1 MAGRLAE
8 AGCKTRR
15 LTVSHAFH
23 SPLMDGMLDEFRSIA
38 GELEFSAPTIP
49 IVSTLT
55 GELATAE
62 ELSSVDYWA
71 AHARNAVLFH
81 QAVRTLEGEGVGTF
95 IELGPDATLAALA
108 QAGVEGEDKVF
119 VPSLRKDGSEAQA
132 VISALG
138 ALHVHTDLAL
148 DWAAVFG
155 PVAARRP
162 VDLPT
167 YAFQRRR
174 YWLDTAH
181 APAPLSVSS
190 AAVATEE
197 AESDTDEQM
206 SSAAL
211 LAQRLAG
218 ESEAEQE
225 RLLLELVRTN
235 VAIVLGHLSN
245 AVDAEQ
251 SFKELGFDSLSAV
264 EFTNRVN
271 AASGLRLSVTLIYD
285 HPSPGALARHIRREL
300 LGSDDPAVRLPAGGM
315 PNTSDDLIAIIG
327 MACRYPGGVASP
339 EGLWRLVA
347 DEQDAISELP
357 GNRGWDIDDLY
368 DPVPGRPGKTYARHG
383 GFLHRADEFDPA
395 FFGISPREAAAMDPQ
410 QRLLLE
416 TSWEALE
423 RSGIDPSA
431 LRGVAAGVFVG
442 AMSQD
447 YGPRLH
453 ETAEGYEGYLLTG
466 STASVASGRISYT
479 LGLEGPAVTVDTACS
494 SSLVA
499 LHLAAQ
505 ALRQGECGIALAG
518 GAAVMATPGMFVEFS
533 RQRGLAADGRA
544 KAFAAGADGTAW
556 AEGVGMLALE
566 RLSDARRNGHRV
578 LAVVRGSA
586 INQDGASNGLT
597 APNGPSQERVIRQAL
612 ASARLSAADV
622 DAVEAHGTG
631 TRLGDPI
638 EAQALLATYGQQ
650 RDGEQPLLLGSL
662 KSNIGHA
669 QAAAGV
675 GGVIKM
681 VMAMRHGVLP
691 RTLHVDEPSPHV
703 DWSAGAVELLTEAV
717 PWPESAPGRPRR
729 AAVSSFGIS
738 GTNAHVILEQAPA
751 DSAGPA
757 LVPVPALA
765 PSPETEQAPAQPPAV
780 DDAPDG
786 SPLPWLLSA
795 KSRTALRAQAQ
806 RLKEHLEN
814 APELRPA
821 DVAHALATTR
831 APFDHRA
838 VVIGGD
844 RAALLDGLGELA
856 AAESAGGIEGQA
868 SAPGRTVF
876 VFPGQGSQWDG
887 MAVELLDTNAVFRQR
902 VEACEQA
909 LSPYVDWSLTE
920 VLRGSSGAP
929 GFDRV
934 DVVQPSLFAVMVS
947 LAAVWQSVG
956 VRPAA
961 VVGHSQGEIAA
972 ACVAG
977 ALSLDD
983 AAKVVALRSR
993 AIGALAGKGGMG
1005 SIPLPPAEVAERL
1018 TRWGDR
1024 LSVAAVNGPTAT
1036 VVSGDPAA
1044 LAELVRDCRDEGVRA
1059 RTIAVDYA
1067 SHSAHVEEIREEL
1080 LETLAGL
1087 APRSSSVAFYSTLE
1101 GEPIDTAVLDADYW
1115 YRNLRN
1121 TVQLEKAVRSL
1132 AADGY
1137 TAFIES
1143 SPHPVLTM
1151 GIQETI
1157 DDVLGSGTVQD
1168 GETDEP
1174 SAAVVVGSL
1183 RRDEGNWRRFLT
1195 SVATAHT
1202 AGVPVDWSRIPGT
1215 AGPADPVDLPTYA
1228 FQRDRYWLRT
1238 PARTGDVSGA
1248 GLGAADHPLLTALV
1262 GLADGADGGGL
1273 LLTGRLSLRSH
1284 PWLAD
1289 HAVFGTVLLPGT
1301 AFVEMALRAADECG
1315 SDRVDDLTLEAPL
1328 VLPEQGDIQLQLVV
1342 DGPDDSGRRGLRV
1355 YARPMAATP
1364 GGEDEHRWTR
1374 HATALLAS
1382 GAATDGT
1389 PSEESAQAHGDLA
1402 TWPPEGAQAVDL
1414 DARYPRL
1421 AAQGYEYGPSFQG
1434 LTALW
1439 RRGDEVFAEV
1449 RLAEEQ
1455 HDTAERFGLHPA
1467 LLDAALHAIVM
1478 REDSARTD
1486 TETPGPL
1493 LPFAWDGVRLLATG
1507 ARSLRVRFS
1516 PAGRDGVRILAA
1528 DAAGA
1533 PVATVESLV
1542 LRPVAAGQL
1551 AAAGRTAVER
1561 DLHRVDWVPLDAP
1574 HTAPETA
1581 AGAQVVALLGS
1592 VGGTLVVP
1600 EAFGASVHPDL
1611 AALLDT
1617 FGSADTGGAPPRT
1630 VLLPCP
1636 RSTPEA
1642 QPRAVLEE
1650 VLATVRTWLA
1660 DERTGATRLAVV
1672 THHAMATRHGED
1684 VPDLA
1689 AAAVWGLLRAA
1700 QSEHPGRFV
1709 LLDVDGSEASAEAIP
1724 SALATDEPQL
1734 SLREGEILV
1743 PRLARTTTSTGT
1755 ESGTPGGEVFG
1766 AGGTVLVTGGT
1777 GSLGALIARHV
1788 VVGHGVRRLLLVS
1801 RRGIEAP
1808 GAVELRDELGSLGA
1822 EVRVEAC
1829 DVADREALA
1838 ALLASVPAEY
1848 PLTGV
1853 VHTAGVLDDGT
1864 LPALTAESLSMVL
1877 RPKADAAWNLHEL
1890 TQDAD
1895 LSAFV
1900 LFSSVVATLGNAGQA
1915 NYAAANAFLDALA
1928 AHRRANGRPALSL
1941 AWGLWA
1947 DASGMTGHLDSADV
1961 ARMARAGV
1969 AQLPS
1974 DQALALFD
1982 SALTRDDALLVPAR
1996 LDLASHRA
2004 QSADNAVPS
2013 LFRGLVRTPV
2023 RRVAQGVG
2031 DGGTAASWGRRMAAL
2046 PASERET
2053 AVLDLVRKQIATVL
2067 GHSDDDGVAVNQA
2080 FKALGFD
2087 SLTAV
2092 ELRNRLIAVTGLR
2105 LPTTLVFDHPS
2116 PAALADHLRGQ
2127 VTGEGAVDESSALLT
2142 SSASV
2147 VSVSDE
2153 PIAIV
2158 SMACRF
2164 PGGVGSPE
2172 DLWRLVESGG

>member
-1 MAGRLAE
+1 
-8 AGCKTRR
+8 
-15 LTVSHAFH
+15 
-23 SPLMDGMLDEFRSIA
+23 
-38 GELEFSAPTIP
+38 
-49 IVSTLT
+49 
-55 GELATAE
+55 
-62 ELSSVDYWA
+62 
-71 AHARNAVLFH
+71 
-81 QAVRTLEGEGVGTF
+81 
-95 IELGPDATLAALA
+95 
-108 QAGVEGEDKVF
+108 
-119 VPSLRKDGSEAQA
+119 
-132 VISALG
+132 ALG
-138 ALHVHTDLAL
+138 GLHVHTGLEP
-148 DWAAVFG
+148 DWDAVFG
-155 PVAARRP
+155 PVADRRT
-162 VDLPT
+162 VDLPN

-181 APAPLSVSS
+181 TPAPLPLPSSS
-190 AAVATEE
+190 APVVA
-197 AESDTDEQM
+197 AEVGDDVDEHTP
-206 SSAAL
+206 SAAEA

-235 VAIVLGHLSN
+235 VAIVLGHVSST
-245 AVDAEQ
+245 VDAEQ

-271 AASGLRLSVTLIYD
+271 ATSGLRLSATLIYD
-285 HPSPGALARHIRREL
+285 HPSPGTLARYMRREL
-300 LGSDDPAVRLPAGGM
+300 LGSGEPAEQQPADRA

-327 MACRYPGGVASP
+327 MACRYPGGVDSP

-347 DEQDAISELP
+347 DGQDAISELP
-357 GNRGWDIDDLY
+357 DNRGWDIDDLY

-556 AEGVGMLALE
+556 AEGVGMVALE

-578 LAVVRGSA
+578 LGVVRGSA

-612 ASARLSAADV
+612 ANARLTSSDV

-650 RDGEQPLLLGSL
+650 RDGEHPLLLGSL

-669 QAAAGV
+669 QAAAGI

-717 PWPESAPGRPRR
+717 AWPEGAPGRPRR

-751 DSAGPA
+751 DPAEQASAPA
-757 LVPVPALA
+757 LP
-765 PSPETEQAPAQPPAV
+765 PETEQALEPASAPDTEEDPAQPPAA
-780 DDAPDG
+780 DAASDG

-795 KSRTALRAQAQ
+795 RSRSALRAQAL
-806 RLKEHLEN
+806 RLKEHLEA

-831 APFDHRA
+831 ASFDHRA
-838 VVIGGD
+838 VVIGSD
-844 RAALLDGLGELA
+844 RAVLLEGLGELA
-856 AAESAGGIEGQA
+856 AAESAAGVQGQA

-887 MAVELLDTNAVFRQR
+887 MAVELLDTNAVFRER
-902 VEACEQA
+902 IEACEQA
-909 LSPYVDWSLTE
+909 LSLYVDWSLTE

-929 GFDRV
+929 GLDRV
-934 DVVQPSLFAVMVS
+934 DVVQPALFAVMVS

-1005 SIPLPPAEVAERL
+1005 SIPLPRADVAERL

-1024 LSVAAVNGPTAT
+1024 LSVAAVNGPMAT

-1044 LAELVRDCRDEGVRA
+1044 LAELVQACRDEGLRA

-1080 LETLAGL
+1080 LETLDGL
-1087 APRSSSVAFYSTLE
+1087 EPRSSSIAFYSTLE

-1121 TVQLEKAVRSL
+1121 TVQLEKAVRAL
-1132 AADGY
+1132 TADGY
-1137 TAFIES
+1137 TTFIES
-1143 SPHPVLTM
+1143 SPHPVLVM
-1151 GIQETI
+1151 GIQETV
-1157 DDVLGSGTVQD
+1157 DDALGSGAAQN
-1168 GETDEP
+1168 GETDGP
-1174 SAAVVVGSL
+1174 PAALVVGSL

-1202 AGVPVDWSRIPGT
+1202 AGVPVDWTRIPGT
-1215 AGPADPVDLPTYA
+1215 AGPAEPVDLPTYA

-1238 PARTGDVSGA
+1238 PAPTGDVSGA
-1248 GLGAADHPLLTALV
+1248 GLGAADHPLLSALV
-1262 GLADGADGGGL
+1262 ALADGADDGGL

-1289 HAVFGTVLLPGT
+1289 HAVLGTVLLPGT

-1342 DGPDDSGRRGLRV
+1342 DGPDENGRRGLRV

-1374 HATALLAS
+1374 HATAALVS

-1389 PSEESAQAHGDLA
+1389 PAAETAQAPGHLA
-1402 TWPPEGAQAVDL
+1402 TWPPEGAQAVAL
-1414 DARYPRL
+1414 DDRYPQL
-1421 AAQGYEYGPSFQG
+1421 AAQGYEYGPAFQG
-1434 LTALW
+1434 LTGMW
-1439 RRGDEVFAEV
+1439 RSGDEVFAEV
-1449 RLAEEQ
+1449 RLADEQ
-1455 HDTAERFGLHPA
+1455 QDSAERFGIHPA
-1467 LLDAALHAIVM
+1467 LLDAALHAIVV
-1478 REDSARTD
+1478 REDGARSD
-1486 TETPGPL
+1486 TEASGPL

-1516 PAGRDGVRILAA
+1516 PVGRDGVRILAA

-1551 AAAGRTAVER
+1551 AEAGRAAVDR
-1561 DLHRVDWVPLDAP
+1561 DLHRVDWTPLDAP
-1574 HTAPETA
+1574 LTEPEA
-1581 AGAQVVALLGS
+1581 AGDSPAVVVLGS
-1592 VGGTLVVP
+1592 LGGTLVVP
-1600 EAFGASVHPDL
+1600 DELGAPVHPDL
-1611 AALLDT
+1611 PALLDT
-1617 FGSADTGGAPPRT
+1617 LGTADTEGASPRT

-1636 RSTPEA
+1636 HTNPEA
-1642 QPRAVLEE
+1642 RPQAVLEE
-1650 VLATVRTWLA
+1650 VLATVQAWLA
-1660 DERTGATRLAVV
+1660 DERTGAARLVVV
-1672 THHAMATRHGED
+1672 TRHAMATRPGED
-1684 VPDLA
+1684 VTDLA
-1689 AAAVWGLLRAA
+1689 AAAVWGLLRAV
-1700 QSEHPGRFV
+1700 QSEYPGRFV
-1709 LLDVDGSEASAEAIP
+1709 LVDVDGSEGSAGAVV
-1724 SALATDEPQL
+1724 SALASGESQL
-1734 SLREGEILV
+1734 ALR
-1743 PRLARTTTSTGT
+1743 
-1755 ESGTPGGEVFG
+1755 GGEVFVPRLVRAVVGSG
-1766 AGGTVLVTGGT
+1766 AGAGAGAGAGSGSGVLGGGVFGGGTVLVTG
-1777 GSLGALIARHV
+1777 
-1788 VVGHGVRRLLLVS
+1788 
-1801 RRGIEAP
+1801 
-1808 GAVELRDELGSLGA
+1808 
-1822 EVRVEAC
+1822 
-1829 DVADREALA
+1829 
-1838 ALLASVPAEY
+1838 
-1848 PLTGV
+1848 
-1853 VHTAGVLDDGT
+1853 
-1864 LPALTAESLSMVL
+1864 
-1877 RPKADAAWNLHEL
+1877 
-1890 TQDAD
+1890 
-1895 LSAFV
+1895 
-1900 LFSSVVATLGNAGQA
+1900 
-1915 NYAAANAFLDALA
+1915 
-1928 AHRRANGRPALSL
+1928 
-1941 AWGLWA
+1941 
-1947 DASGMTGHLDSADV
+1947 
-1961 ARMARAGV
+1961 
-1969 AQLPS
+1969 
-1974 DQALALFD
+1974 
-1982 SALTRDDALLVPAR
+1982 
-1996 LDLASHRA
+1996 
-2004 QSADNAVPS
+2004 
-2013 LFRGLVRTPV
+2013 
-2023 RRVAQGVG
+2023 
-2031 DGGTAASWGRRMAAL
+2031 
-2046 PASERET
+2046 
-2053 AVLDLVRKQIATVL
+2053 
-2067 GHSDDDGVAVNQA
+2067 
-2080 FKALGFD
+2080 
-2087 SLTAV
+2087 
-2092 ELRNRLIAVTGLR
+2092 
-2105 LPTTLVFDHPS
+2105 
-2116 PAALADHLRGQ
+2116 
-2127 VTGEGAVDESSALLT
+2127 
-2142 SSASV
+2142 
-2147 VSVSDE
+2147 
-2153 PIAIV
+2153 
-2158 SMACRF
+2158 
-2164 PGGVGSPE
+2164 
-2172 DLWRLVESGG
+2172 